1 MELSLSVPET
11 IASLNDT
18 PKMKLLDWIDMNKLS
33 DITLPQNPN
42 AFDLFEKYPK
52 KFKMQYFSYNK
63 CERAMRMLE
72 ARSEKINY
80 YMLSANPESYTLLEK
95 KPEEMDWQKL
105 IDENCNPLKLVEALF
120 NKLLPLYST
129 EQLTEHLKR
138 LNLIDVDTVNHKN
151 ITKFISDNRSNFT
164 DEDFCINDKRTNWYS
179 LSMNSKIL
187 DVLEAQPS
195 LINWYWLSARCNSQR
210 EFDLLEK
217 YPERISWRGLSR
229 NPYPPAFALLEKN
242 PDKINWEELSCNPNE
257 KAINL
262 LKNNP
267 IKINWSY
274 FSKNPSI
281 FEIDTKN

>member
-1 MELSLSVPET
+1 MEQ
-11 IASLNDT
+11 SLNVSESIVSLNAM
-18 PKMKLLDWIDMNKLS
+18 PKMKLLDWIPLDKLC

-42 AFDLFEKYPK
+42 AFDLFEKHPE
-52 KFKMQYFSYNK
+52 KFKMEYFSYNK
-63 CERAMRMLE
+63 SERAMRMLE

-120 NKLLPLYST
+120 DKLLPLYST
-129 EQLTEHLKR
+129 EHLTKYLKQ
-138 LNLIDVDTVNHKN
+138 LNLIDVDPANHKN
-151 ITKFISDNRSNFT
+151 ITKFISDNRSNFA
-164 DEDFCINDKRTNWYS
+164 DEDFCINDKTDWYS

-187 DVLEAQPS
+187 DVLEAQPG
-195 LINWYWLSARCNSQR
+195 LIKWFWLSARCNSQR
-210 EFDLLEK
+210 EFDLLER
-217 YPERISWRGLSR
+217 YPERINWDGLSR
-229 NPYPPAFALLEKN
+229 NPYPPAFTLLEKN
-242 PDKINWEELSCNPNE
+242 IDKINWKDLSGNPNE

-267 IKINWSY
+267 NKINWEE

-281 FEIDTKN
+281 FEIDTN